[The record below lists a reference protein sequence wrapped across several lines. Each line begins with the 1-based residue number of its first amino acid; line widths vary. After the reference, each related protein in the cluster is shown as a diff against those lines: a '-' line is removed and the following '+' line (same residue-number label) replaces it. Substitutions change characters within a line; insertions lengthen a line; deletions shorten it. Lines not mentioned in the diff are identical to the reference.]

1 MDTTSPFRL
10 PRKTPLGIA
19 ENVAEWAT
27 GLSVLDHLY
36 AQRPPGCDTERF
48 LRFALEILGIDY
60 HIVTGSRDNLPQAG
74 ATLVVANH
82 PLGCVEG
89 VILAELLL
97 QRRKDVKILANEFLK
112 LVPELEPLFIGVNV
126 FDGANAHKS
135 NTRALR
141 QANHHLEQ
149 GGALLVFPAG
159 EVSQLVDSKALRLE
173 DKEWNR
179 SVSTL
184 IKKNKALTVPV
195 HIGGLNSKRFYL
207 AGKVHPMLRTAMLGR
222 ELLNKK
228 NRPISISI
236 GEAIKFKEV
245 NTLDNRQL
253 VNYLRLNTY
262 LLGKQQS
269 QIPAATNPST
279 QSSSLT
285 HPEPVASALPLN
297 ELLNDIDQ
305 LPSQHHLLSSGEFD
319 VYCTTMEH
327 IPALMHEIGRMREHN
342 FRLVGEGTGQA
353 LDIDHFDKD
362 YQHLFIWDKANHKLV
377 GAYRLGLVDT
387 LLKKHGILGLY
398 SRTLFDYEH
407 PFLATMGKSIE
418 MGRSVIAE
426 EYQKSMSALLLLWKG
441 IAEFVHRH
449 PDYTHLFGPVSI
461 SSDYSDVAR
470 QLLTDT
476 MTLHHYDQDSAQ
488 HVSAPNPPKFAAHPN
503 WNAQLLSAL
512 ADMQLLSRVIA
523 RLDQGKGVPVLLR
536 QYLSLNGK
544 LVSFN
549 VDPDFNNALDGLIV
563 VDLRRVPQRSLARYM
578 GSDNACHYLH
588 RHNHSTP

>member
-1 MDTTSPFRL
+1 M
-10 PRKTPLGIA
+10 
-19 ENVAEWAT
+19 AT

-36 AQRPPGCDTERF
+36 AQRPPGCDTEHF

-60 HIVTGSRDNLPQAG
+60 HIVTGSRDNLPQTG
-74 ATLVVANH
+74 ATLIVANH

-112 LVPELEPLFIGVNV
+112 LVPELEPLFIGVDV

-173 DKEWNR
+173 DKEWSR

-184 IKKNKALTVPV
+184 IKKNKALTVPI

-245 NTLDNRQL
+245 NSLDNRQL

-262 LLGKQQS
+262 LLSKQQS
-269 QIPAATNPST
+269 QTPTAAPNPNA
-279 QSSSLT
+279 QSASLA
-285 HPEPVASALPLN
+285 HPEPVASALPLS

-319 VYCTTMEH
+319 VYCTTMDH
-327 IPALMHEIGRMREHN
+327 IPALMHEIGACEN
-342 FRLVGEGTGQA
+342 T
-353 LDIDHFDKD
+353 
-362 YQHLFIWDKANHKLV
+362 
-377 GAYRLGLVDT
+377 T
-387 LLKKHGILGLY
+387 
-398 SRTLFDYEH
+398 
-407 PFLATMGKSIE
+407 
-418 MGRSVIAE
+418 SV
-426 EYQKSMSALLLLWKG
+426 W
-441 IAEFVHRH
+441 
-449 PDYTHLFGPVSI
+449 
-461 SSDYSDVAR
+461 
-470 QLLTDT
+470 
-476 MTLHHYDQDSAQ
+476 
-488 HVSAPNPPKFAAHPN
+488 
-503 WNAQLLSAL
+503 
-512 ADMQLLSRVIA
+512 
-523 RLDQGKGVPVLLR
+523 
-536 QYLSLNGK
+536 
-544 LVSFN
+544 
-549 VDPDFNNALDGLIV
+549 
-563 VDLRRVPQRSLARYM
+563 
-578 GSDNACHYLH
+578 
-588 RHNHSTP
+588 